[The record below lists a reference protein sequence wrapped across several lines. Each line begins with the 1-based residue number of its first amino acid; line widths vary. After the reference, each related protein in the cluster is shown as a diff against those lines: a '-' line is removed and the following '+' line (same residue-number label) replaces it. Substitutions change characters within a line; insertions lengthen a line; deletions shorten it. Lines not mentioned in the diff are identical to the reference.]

1 MILHSQPFKCPFI
14 SCKASMTNWH
24 GSLICKIF
32 CRYRQIL
39 DKAIQFTDADQ
50 LESLKAFV
58 EASMRCL
65 HSFYVISIFYMFSRF
80 GSKQDVL
87 PQYFYISFNSGQ

>member
-1 MILHSQPFKCPFI
+1 MTLCLPLSFIVNLCLYVIHHVTVSACLMSIHQFKLVC
-14 SCKASMTNWH
+14 
-24 GSLICKIF
+24 SLTCEIF

-58 EASMRCL
+58 EASMLPPQFFL
-65 HSFYVISIFYMFSRF
+65 HNTLCTF
-80 GSKQDVL
+80 GCKQD
-87 PQYFYISFNSGQ
+87 I

>member
-1 MILHSQPFKCPFI
+1 MTYQNKVKLVCTSELYIHFVFIHNTPYFCLSLFDVHSSVKLVNLTCE
-14 SCKASMTNWH
+14 
-24 GSLICKIF
+24 IF

-58 EASMRCL
+58 EASMMSPS
-65 HSFYVISIFYMFSRF
+65 SFYTTRF
-80 GSKQDVL
+80 VH
-87 PQYFYISFNSGQ
+87 

>member
-1 MILHSQPFKCPFI
+1 
-14 SCKASMTNWH
+14 MTNWC

-58 EASMRCL
+58 EASMLCL

-80 GSKQDVL
+80 GCK
-87 PQYFYISFNSGQ
+87 